1 MPSDKQTHSCC
12 DDVVVTKLWEKE
24 WQEILTDEITKLVAI
39 CTYRGKD
46 EQGQDIPVQANLDRI
61 RDIFISQMD
70 DFNKSFNQSEEKPI
84 IQFYEW
90 PQKTS
95 ENKDVY
101 RVFRFRAGQAETG
114 KRKVSLIC
122 HLDTVPPGNFEWKP
136 FEARK
141 ETRIYK
147 GAPTPFLT
155 GRGSIDDKGPAF
167 VAFQSFL
174 RAMNSLRNPNDEKDP
189 AKLLEALEQ
198 VTLEVLFDTSEETE
212 MSTPHY
218 FEANRK
224 EIPDLGV
231 VFDAYWSVRAEKGAE
246 RPIFSIAPKL
256 HANNSLAPLSITQL
270 STPEGDPTNKIPDVA
285 VANIQGSTDD
295 LTYFFN
301 NAKGWYRT
309 HQFDDINYHSA
320 DIHITRND
328 IHGKDTVVL
337 TTLVAGA
344 QHGSAPN
351 QNRANGANPV
361 VSLTNYLAA
370 LVDRGILVD
379 NHYGEMCRFI
389 RWAFGTRVF
398 GENHPD
404 LLYRFDQVFNE
415 GNGTTYALTKLED
428 VQNGPINLHL
438 DIRYAIGHH
447 ENAWDGSEGNILGQS
462 LFRTKNIF
470 QELVKRYTAVVDK
483 AEIKVSFEGWP
494 DKKGF
499 GPSIR
504 STLNENLL
512 NVDLA
517 YRAIMG
523 ENCPMYATGGATDA
537 HEYPNLVT
545 AGALFTT
552 DFGPPINY
560 HGINEGAPLTDLEDS
575 GKILIYLLKQ
585 ELNAPE
591 QLKGTQ
597 GMVCSHSCL
606 H

>member
-1 MPSDKQTHSCC
+1 M
-12 DDVVVTKLWEKE
+12 
-24 WQEILTDEITKLVAI
+24 DE
-39 CTYRGKD
+39 
-46 EQGQDIPVQANLDRI
+46 
-61 RDIFISQMD
+61 
-70 DFNKSFNQSEEKPI
+70 FNKSFNQHEEKPI

-90 PQKTS
+90 SQDQDIP
-95 ENKDVY
+95 EEEDVY
-101 RVFRFRAGQAETG
+101 RVFRFRAGTG

-122 HLDTVPPGNFEWKP
+122 HLDTVPPGNFDWKP

-174 RAMNSLRNPNDEKDP
+174 RAMDSLRNPQDKKNP
-189 AKLLEALEQ
+189 ADLLKALEH
-198 VTLEVLFDTSEETE
+198 VTLEVLFDTSEETS

-218 FEANRK
+218 FDANPN
-224 EIPDLGV
+224 EVPDVGV

-270 STPEGDPTNKIPDVA
+270 YTSKDDPINKIPDNA
-285 VANIQGSTDD
+285 IANIQGSADD
-295 LTYFFN
+295 LTDFFDK
-301 NAKGWYRT
+301 AKGWYRT

-320 DIHITRND
+320 DLHVTRSEVN
-328 IHGKDTVVL
+328 GKDTVVL
-337 TTLVAGA
+337 TALVAGA

-415 GNGTTYALTKLED
+415 GNGTTYALTQLED
-428 VQNGPINLHL
+428 VHNGPINLHL

-447 ENAWDGSEGNILGQS
+447 ENAWDGSEGKIPGQS

-470 QELVKRYTAVVDK
+470 QELVNRYSAVDGNT
-483 AEIKVSFEGWP
+483 EIKVSFGDWP

-504 STLNENLL
+504 STINENLL
-512 NVDLA
+512 SIDLA

-537 HEYPNLVT
+537 HEYIKLVT

-575 GKILIYLLKQ
+575 GKILIYFLQQ

-597 GMVCSHSCL
+597 GMICSNSCL

>member
-1 MPSDKQTHSCC
+1 MHSDKPKHSRCVV
-12 DDVVVTKLWEKE
+12 DNDVPIWEKE
-24 WQEILTDEITKLVAI
+24 WQEILADEITKLVAI
-39 CTYRGKD
+39 RTYRGKD
-46 EQGQDIPVQANLDRI
+46 EQGEEIPVQSNLDQI
-61 RDIFISQMD
+61 RDYFKIQMED
-70 DFNKSFNQSEEKPI
+70 YNQSFDNEGQPI
-84 IQFYEW
+84 IQFDEW
-90 PQKTS
+90 SQDTS
-95 ENKDVY
+95 DKKDVY
-101 RVFRFRAGQAETG
+101 RVFRFRAGNDKD

-122 HLDTVPPGNFEWKP
+122 HLDTVPPGNFEWQP
-136 FEARK
+136 FEARN

-174 RAMNSLRNPNDEKDP
+174 RAMNSLRNPEDERNP
-189 AKLLEALEQ
+189 AALLEALEN
-198 VTLEVLFDTSEETE
+198 VTLEVLFDTSEETD

-218 FEANRK
+218 FEAYP
-224 EIPDLGV
+224 EEVPDLGV

-246 RPIFSIAPKL
+246 RPIFGIAPKL
-256 HANNSLAPLSITQL
+256 HANNALAPLTITHL
-270 STPEGDPTNKIPDVA
+270 STPEGDPANKIPDIA
-285 VANIQGSTDD
+285 VAYIQGSIDD

-301 NAKGWYRT
+301 NVKGWYRT
-309 HQFDDINYHSA
+309 HQFDDINYHPA
-320 DIHITRND
+320 DIHITRSD
-328 IHGKDTVVL
+328 INGRDTVAL

-361 VSLTNYLAA
+361 VSLTNFLAS
-370 LVDRGILVD
+370 LVDRSVLAD

-428 VQNGPINLHL
+428 VLNGPIKLYL

-447 ENAWDGSEGNILGQS
+447 ENAWDGSEGKIPGQS
-462 LFRTKNIF
+462 LFRKNIF
-470 QELVKRYTAVVDK
+470 QDLLKQYK
-483 AEIKVSFEGWP
+483 AIDDNTEINLSFGDWP
-494 DKKGF
+494 DKNGF

-504 STLNENLL
+504 STFNENLL

-517 YRAIMG
+517 YRAVMG

-537 HEYPNLVT
+537 HEYNNLVT

-591 QLKGTQ
+591 QLNGTQ
-597 GMVCSHSCL
+597 GMFCSHSCL